1 MLADRDANS
10 AALSGETGQTVGVA
24 VGIVK
29 FFKAEKGW
37 GAISSDD
44 LPDGEDAFAHFS
56 SIEMDGYR
64 ELDAGELVDFDYDY
78 EPTVQDS
85 FRWIATSVRRRSRD

>member
-1 MLADRDANS
+1 M
-10 AALSGETGQTVGVA
+10 GVT

-37 GAISSDD
+37 GAISSVDI
-44 LPDGEDAFAHFS
+44 PDGEDAFAHFS
-56 SIEMDGYR
+56 STEIDGYR
-64 ELDAGELVDFDYDY
+64 ELEAGELVGFDY

-85 FRWIATSVRRRSRD
+85 FRWIATSVRRRLRD